1 MRIVVIGAGGVG
13 GYFGGLLARSG
24 LDLRFGARGDH
35 LLAIQRNGLKVKSV
49 ATGAF
54 SVRVSVFDNSEGQD
68 KADLI
73 LFCVKSYSNNDAIR
87 LVDGIIDDNTSI
99 ITLQNGIGST
109 DELGTAFGQD
119 KILPGLAYIETSIK
133 SPGVISQTGGPCR
146 IIFGEIDGKIST
158 RVTKITKIF
167 ENAGIEIEPSDN
179 ILVEIWNKFIFICGL
194 SGVTSITRTSLK
206 EVLDTPETFEILE
219 KVMLETEAV
228 GRAKG
233 IDISTKIVEQT
244 MDRFKEFSTV
254 LKSSMQLD
262 LEKGKPLELEA
273 LNGTVSRLG
282 SELGIPTP
290 INSFIYACLKPSN
303 IAGRTR

>member
-1 MRIVVIGAGGVG
+1 
-13 GYFGGLLARSG
+13 FE
-24 LDLRFGARGDH
+24 
-35 LLAIQRNGLKVKSV
+35 
-49 ATGAF
+49 
-54 SVRVSVFDNSEGQD
+54 NSRGQD

-73 LFCVKSYSNNDAIR
+73 LFCVKSYSNNQAIR
-87 LVDGIIDDNTSI
+87 LVNEIIDDNTSI

-109 DELGTAFGQD
+109 DELGTVFGQD

-158 RVTKITKIF
+158 RVTNITKIF
-167 ENAGIEIEPSDN
+167 ENAGIEIEPSTN

-228 GRAKG
+228 ARAKG
-233 IDISTKIVEQT
+233 IDISTKIVKQT

-273 LNGTVSRLG
+273 LN
-282 SELGIPTP
+282 
-290 INSFIYACLKPSN
+290 
-303 IAGRTR
+303 

>member
-24 LDLRFGARGDH
+24 LDLRFAARGEH
-35 LLAIQRNGLKVKSV
+35 LLAIQRDGLKIESV
-49 ATGAF
+49 ATGEF
-54 SVRVSVFDNSEGQD
+54 SVHVSAFENSKGQD

-73 LFCVKSYSNNDAIR
+73 LFCVKSYSNNEAIR
-87 LVDGIIDDNTSI
+87 LVDGIIQDNTSI
-99 ITLQNGIGST
+99 ITLQNGIGIT
-109 DELGTAFGQD
+109 DELGAVFGQD
-119 KILPGLAYIETSIK
+119 KILPGLAYIETSVK

-146 IIFGEIDGKIST
+146 IIFGEIDGKISN
-158 RVTKITKIF
+158 RVTNITKIF
-167 ENAGIEIEPSDN
+167 NNAEIEVEPSDN

-219 KVMLETEAV
+219 KVMLETETV

-233 IDISTKIVEQT
+233 IDISTEIVKQT

-262 LEKGKPLELEA
+262 LEKGKPFELDA

-282 SELGIPTP
+282 LEFGIPTP
-290 INSFIYACLKPSN
+290 INSFIYACLKPAN